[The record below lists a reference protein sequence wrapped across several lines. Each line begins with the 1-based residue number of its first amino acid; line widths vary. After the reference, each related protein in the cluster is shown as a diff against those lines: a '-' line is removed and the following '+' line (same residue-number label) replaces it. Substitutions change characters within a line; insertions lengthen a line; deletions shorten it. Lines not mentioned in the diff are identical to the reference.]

1 MKSALVI
8 ASVSS
13 MIGKFNMNNIEI
25 LISLGYQVT
34 VATNFKTDAHSS
46 KKSIDDLVEKLTN
59 LKIGLVQIDFS
70 RSGSNIKGHF
80 ESYKQVFKL
89 LDKNFD
95 IIHTHTPIAS
105 AIVRLANRF
114 NKNSSSKVIYTAHGF
129 HFYKGAPAI
138 NWITYYPIE
147 RILSKY
153 TDLLI
158 TINREDFKRSKS
170 FNAKDVEYIPGVGV
184 EVNVLT
190 AGKNEIKEKKQEFN
204 ITSSN
209 ILISVGEL
217 NNNKNHY
224 IVIEALSKI
233 KDKDFEYLIVG
244 EGPNK
249 KKLQDQIN
257 NHGLQNKIKLC
268 GYRNDIQELL
278 QLSDIF
284 VFPSFREGLSKSV
297 MEAMASGLVIVASS
311 IRGNTD
317 LIDEGRGGFLF
328 NPKSSSDLSN
338 CLLKILNK
346 PDIKNEFGIYNN
358 EKIKQFSTNKIDS
371 KMRQI
376 YINIT
381 E

>member
-129 HFYKGAPAI
+129 HFYKGL
-138 NWITYYPIE
+138 
-147 RILSKY
+147 R
-153 TDLLI
+153 LLI
-158 TINREDFKRSKS
+158 
-170 FNAKDVEYIPGVGV
+170 G
-184 EVNVLT
+184 
-190 AGKNEIKEKKQEFN
+190 
-204 ITSSN
+204 
-209 ILISVGEL
+209 
-217 NNNKNHY
+217 
-224 IVIEALSKI
+224 
-233 KDKDFEYLIVG
+233 
-244 EGPNK
+244 
-249 KKLQDQIN
+249 
-257 NHGLQNKIKLC
+257 
-268 GYRNDIQELL
+268 
-278 QLSDIF
+278 
-284 VFPSFREGLSKSV
+284 
-297 MEAMASGLVIVASS
+297 
-311 IRGNTD
+311 
-317 LIDEGRGGFLF
+317 
-328 NPKSSSDLSN
+328 
-338 CLLKILNK
+338 
-346 PDIKNEFGIYNN
+346 
-358 EKIKQFSTNKIDS
+358 
-371 KMRQI
+371 
-376 YINIT
+376 
-381 E
+381 